1 MPTFSCILKGV
12 CLLPRGPWHQF
23 STSVENA
30 AYTYEK
36 SSRAWQPQL
45 SSCGS
50 CMLRS
55 PMPTC
60 VQICFSQTLSGDYNS
75 TAKAQKK
82 TRNMKLAE
90 TKRLWGKG
98 QGEKETKDIYFPSFK
113 DHGSQANERP
123 WRKPYFPEY
132 VWQCRG
138 DWRTLYR
145 LSVLWRFI
153 LHNSWNSRKFPQD
166 WQKACLELIF

>member
-1 MPTFSCILKGV
+1 MSVSYPGDLDISFQHQLKMQHTHMRRAPEHDNHSSHLVVLACYGALCLRV
-12 CLLPRGPWHQF
+12 CKF
-23 STSVENA
+23 VSVRLCLEIITA
-30 AYTYEK
+30 QQK
-36 SSRAWQPQL
+36 PQ
-45 SSCGS
+45 
-50 CMLRS
+50 
-55 PMPTC
+55 T
-60 VQICFSQTLSGDYNS
+60 
-75 TAKAQKK
+75 K

-98 QGEKETKDIYFPSFK
+98 QGEKETIDIYFPSFK

-138 DWRTLYR
+138 DWGTLYR
-145 LSVLWRFI
+145 LSVLGRFI